1 MKNRLVGTEV
11 CCLTRYWH
19 AFCRAQQS
27 TALSLPADGLTAQP
41 LRAAA
46 HNLESQTSSDD
57 FCEHLIHKDAFEKY
71 FQLKSST
78 EQPIDSRVGRKR

>member
-57 FCEHLIHKDAFEKY
+57 FCEHLFTKMH
-71 FQLKSST
+71 LKN
-78 EQPIDSRVGRKR
+78 IFN